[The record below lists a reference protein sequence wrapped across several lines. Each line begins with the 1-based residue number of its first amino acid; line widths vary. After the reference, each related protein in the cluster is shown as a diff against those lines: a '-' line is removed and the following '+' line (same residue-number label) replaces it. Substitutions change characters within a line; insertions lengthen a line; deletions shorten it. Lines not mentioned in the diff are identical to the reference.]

1 LASISK
7 YLYRKAGEAV
17 TLTLTLGAL
26 FLPAQAQFRMAPP
39 ERKTPRAIGVLET
52 FKNGTRRLVP
62 VTFFYEKK
70 YYDAGL
76 YHATPVPFT
85 LYSETVYEVQQAGK
99 PLGTFTLHSASRHET
114 AWWGNGRFKPLAEP
128 STLAKKRPAK
138 VHVDDPSKPTLH
150 RREGSEGDNPPPAG
164 ASAPAA
170 SSSPA
175 EDDPDRPKLHRRESS
190 GEDAKS
196 AQNTA
201 QSSGAGQSTT
211 SQSTSSQTGA
221 SQGQDASQQDPDRP
235 RLQRKSD
242 ATTTASSG
250 SANPV
255 PASTNGSA
263 TAKST
268 SDDGK
273 TATAGAQGA
282 ASQGATSQSAALTQ
296 VKTVERTPDRDPDH
310 PVLRRGKPVEEQS
323 GHDLPDSVMG
333 EPVRMV
339 AISDAG
345 PSTETQPLIY
355 ACPPEE
361 RDRLER
367 QAREMAWSELRSL
380 AAQRGLVLPQKQP
393 APMAMAKK
401 SAAKTKPQPAAEPE
415 WKPEDEQFVPY
426 DIDYDSY
433 ATVVYSARYTP
444 ASQPGLPPGAA
455 PRSWVVTIMA
465 REDEDKL
472 VKLYS
477 AVSDPREL
485 DLYPEVR
492 LVDAVDPDGYGHYGF
507 LLREK
512 KRDGVSWLLGRARGY
527 ELRTVFETTAR

>member
-1 LASISK
+1 
-7 YLYRKAGEAV
+7 LYRKAGEAV
-17 TLTLTLGAL
+17 TLAVALGVLSLAS
-26 FLPAQAQFRMAPP
+26 QAQFRMAPP

-70 YYDAGL
+70 YYDAAL

-99 PLGTFTLHSASRHET
+99 PLGTFTLQSASRHEL
-114 AWWGNGRFKPLAEP
+114 AWWGNGRFKPLTEP

-138 VHVDDPSKPTLH
+138 VQVQDPSKPMLH

-164 ASAPAA
+164 ASLPGA
-170 SSSPA
+170 SVSPA
-175 EDDPDRPKLHRRESS
+175 ENDPDRPKLHRRDDST
-190 GEDAKS
+190 GDAKTGQGTT
-196 AQNTA
+196 QNTA
-201 QSSGAGQSTT
+201 QSPAQGSGAAPSGGAGQSTAA
-211 SQSTSSQTGA
+211 QAGA
-221 SQGQDASQQDPDRP
+221 AQERDASQQDPDRP

-242 ATTTASSG
+242 STSTTSSG
-250 SANPV
+250 SANSA

-263 TAKST
+263 TPSST
-268 SDDGK
+268 TNSGDGK
-273 TATAGAQGA
+273 NAPSAQTQSSSA
-282 ASQGATSQSAALTQ
+282 QSAALTP

-310 PVLRRGKPVEEQS
+310 PILRRGKPVEEQS
-323 GHDLPDSVMG
+323 GSDLPDSVMG

-380 AAQRGLVLPQKQP
+380 AAQRGLVLPQTQP
-393 APMAMAKK
+393 ASAKKK
-401 SAAKTKPQPAAEPE
+401 SAAKTKAQPADEPE
-415 WKPEDEQFVPY
+415 WTPEDEQFVPY
-426 DIDYDSY
+426 DIDYDNY

-444 ASQPGLPPGAA
+444 TTQPGLPPGAKS
-455 PRSWVVTIMA
+455 RSWVVTIMA
-465 REDEDKL
+465 REEEDKL

-507 LLREK
+507 LLRKK
-512 KRDGVSWLLGRARGY
+512 KRDGVSWLLGRARDY
-527 ELRTVFETTAR
+527 ELHTVFETAAR